1 MYLDAG
7 VQILRVI
14 SASVAFASAL
24 TLTLAAAPPAPA
36 PVPPRDCGM
45 VDARSKRYNIKADQI
60 RCRTARSYAKAYLL
74 HSRKPPDYRCRD
86 YGRETSIE
94 FRCSKGTKILFAV
107 RR

>member
-14 SASVAFASAL
+14 SASVAFASAI
-24 TLTLAAAPPAPA
+24 TLMLVAAPPAPA

-45 VDARSKRYNIKADQI
+45 VDAGAKRYNVRADQI
-60 RCRTARSYAKAYLL
+60 RCRTARSYAKAYLV
-74 HSRKPPDYRCRD
+74 HSRKPPGYRCRD
-86 YGRETSIE
+86 YGRETRIE
-94 FRCSKGTKILFAV
+94 FRCSKGTRTLFAI